1 MKTIGVAVATLALLL
16 VGATAV
22 VAQEDEAMTTG
33 EPAVYFTGTFESL
46 PPELPDPVMNPKTG
60 VLEVRDGRLE
70 FVTEPGDPRIAGP
83 YVVEP
88 FHMDI
93 DPTTGVGRMWGTGS
107 IENDEGAWDGVVRGL
122 HYPAADG
129 VDGYTAFG
137 VLTGSGAYEGQTY
150 SYRASFD
157 GEDAF
162 VEAIIYEGE
171 PTPVE

>member
-60 VLEVRDGRLE
+60 V
-70 FVTEPGDPRIAGP
+70 
-83 YVVEP
+83 
-88 FHMDI
+88 
-93 DPTTGVGRMWGTGS
+93 GRMWGTGH

-157 GEDAF
+157 GEDAL